1 MSTST
6 TPAPTDTTAGP
17 ATRTAVVAA
26 ALVGA
31 VASAGY
37 ISGVIFSSGMSPAE
51 GQRAPLTVTES
62 LLAGGAYVV
71 LAVSLLG
78 LAAGSRLPRWPLAL
92 SAAACA
98 FVAIQAWTTGTLFA
112 WLASELPES
121 QFEAIDQGTFLFSL
135 FIYPMGVLCLV
146 GYVSLAIVGWRR
158 QAFSRGASVLLI
170 LAGLVAL
177 LGPFPPTGLLGAIG
191 LAWVARSLKSA

>member
-6 TPAPTDTTAGP
+6 LAPDTGTAG
-17 ATRTAVVAA
+17 ATNRTAVIAA

-37 ISGVIFSSGMSPAE
+37 VSGVVFSSGMSDAE
-51 GQRAPLTVTES
+51 AQRAPLTVVES
-62 LLAGGAYVV
+62 LLTGGAYVV
-71 LAVSLLG
+71 LAITLTG

-98 FVAIQAWTTGTLFA
+98 FVAIQAWTVGTVFA
-112 WLASELPES
+112 WLATELPEA
-121 QFEAIDQGTFLFSL
+121 QLDAVGQDTFLFGL
-135 FIYPMGVLCLV
+135 FIYPMGVLCLA
-146 GYVSLAIVGWRR
+146 GYTALAIVGWRR
-158 QAFSRGASVLLI
+158 GAFSRGASVVLV
-170 LAGLVAL
+170 LAGLAAL

-191 LAWVARSLKSA
+191 IAWLARTLKSR